1 MKVHWGKRFA
11 LPIISAQGSSD
22 FPVMELNIERTPLL
36 MWDYCCSYLRN
47 RESYMFNVSLEKKKK
62 KKNREPCVE
71 AKSLTRHC
79 LMVKTHDKMNI

>member
-62 KKNREPCVE
+62 KKTENHVLRPNHWQGI
-71 AKSLTRHC
+71 AWW
-79 LMVKTHDKMNI
+79 